1 MIAVIDPI
9 TTRQGSASSP
19 EPADSDGLLSWQA
32 ARTPGSEGS
41 HQRSR
46 RHRRPSKPRGSQWG
60 VLHHRGRNRPRSRR
74 LLAGTPL
81 RSATGKLTGTELI
94 AESGLRRDVVYG
106 DHKDLVEEFQA
117 RVKAQR
123 STPLA
128 TQDLAAERDTLAAEL
143 AAVRQELARER
154 SAAAVLRKIAAE
166 LALELHQARAG
177 LASNVTQLPPR
188 KTEHT

>member
-1 MIAVIDPI
+1 MS
-9 TTRQGSASSP
+9 RSASRDRDAERS
-19 EPADSDGLLSWQA
+19 AIRA
-32 ARTPGSEGS
+32 ASG
-41 HQRSR
+41 
-46 RHRRPSKPRGSQWG
+46 
-60 VLHHRGRNRPRSRR
+60 R

-117 RVKAQR
+117 RAKAQR

-128 TQDLAAERDTLAAEL
+128 AQDLAAERDTLAAEL

-166 LALELHQARAG
+166 LALELNQARTETG
-177 LASNVTQLPPR
+177 GNVTLLQPR
-188 KTEHT
+188 KAERT